1 MKTYTFFS
9 PDGIS
14 SSDANFLAELAKT
27 RNTKLVAR
35 IDNAAA
41 YVVTVNFNGSP
52 VTIENPAPVDIT
64 GVTHIADLYALSAW
78 LREAI
83 KAKNELIDWVKAVED
98 THFGGY
104 PVFTP
109 IPLKQYIAPA
119 APKEPTE
126 EEAIS
131 TFSVDELAEYYRLE
145 AYAAHIGKR
154 IHPGGAVYKLVEET
168 AAHRER
174 TSEFHQIDGVS
185 HVKTFLP
192 VYTEE
197 SLAPGMEELRNSQ
210 NEFQRKLNW
219 YKARIQNWITQT
231 KAKRMSE
238 HKAEIEEKQA
248 EVNKCNQAA
257 RENLEA
263 YNSALAAAKA
273 DNERR
278 RMEKLKEIS
287 TYRILIPAT
296 LQPVYNLLTRS
307 PEAGV

>member
-1 MKTYTFFS
+1 MKTHTFFS

-41 YVVTVNFNGSP
+41 YMVTVNFNGSP
-52 VTIENPAPVDIT
+52 VIIENPAPIDILS
-64 GVTHIADLYALSAW
+64 VVHIADLYALSAW

-83 KAKNELIDWVKAVED
+83 KAKNELIDWVKVVED
-98 THFGGY
+98 THFGEH

-109 IPLKQYIAPA
+109 IPLKHYAAPA

-131 TFSVDELAEYYRLE
+131 TFSVDELAEYYKLE

-154 IHPGGAVYKLVEET
+154 IHPGGAVYKLIEDT
-168 AAHRER
+168 AAHKER

-185 HVKTFLP
+185 YVKTFAP
-192 VYTEE
+192 VYTDE
-197 SLAPGMEELRNSQ
+197 SLAPGMEELRVAQ

-231 KAKRMSE
+231 KARRMSE
-238 HKAEIEEKQA
+238 HRAEIEAKQA
-248 EVNKCNQAA
+248 EVNKHNQAA

-263 YNSALAAAKA
+263 YSSALAAAKA
-273 DNERR
+273 DNERKR
-278 RMEKLKEIS
+278 AEKLKEIS
-287 TYRILIPAT
+287 TYKILIPAT
-296 LQPVYNLLTRS
+296 LQPVYQLLKKS
-307 PEAGV
+307 PEAGS